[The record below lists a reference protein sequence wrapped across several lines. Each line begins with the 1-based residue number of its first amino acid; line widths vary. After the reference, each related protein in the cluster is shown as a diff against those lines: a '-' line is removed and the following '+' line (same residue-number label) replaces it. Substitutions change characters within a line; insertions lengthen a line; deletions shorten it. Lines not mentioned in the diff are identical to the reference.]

1 MPIFAN
7 QSREQLRQMYLA
19 SWRKFR
25 AQEPLQPLERQVAA
39 VIAEHPE
46 YITWLETGQDVLG
59 AEFTPEG
66 GRQNPFL
73 HMGMHLALREQL
85 HTDRPAGFAE
95 LHRRLSEHYGDAHEA
110 EHALLTPLAE
120 TLSEAQRAGRAPD
133 ELEYLQ
139 KVERLVSRVLT
150 GKR

>member
-25 AQEPLQPLERQVAA
+25 AREPLQPLEAQVAA

-46 YITWLETGQDVLG
+46 YIPWLESGKEVVATD
-59 AEFTPEG
+59 FTPEG
-66 GRQNPFL
+66 GRENPFL
-73 HMGMHLALREQL
+73 HMGMHLAIREQL
-85 HTDRPAGFAE
+85 STDRPVGFAA
-95 LHRRLSEHYGDAHEA
+95 LHRRLCEHYGDAHEA

-120 TLSEAQRAGRAPD
+120 TLWEAQRAGHAPD
-133 ELEYLQ
+133 DLDYLR
-139 KVERLVSRVLT
+139 KVEALVARTVT
-150 GKR
+150 RR